1 MLDQP
6 TVTNPLRLGLR
17 MHRTPEPCAVVIF
30 GATGDLT
37 HRKLVPALYNL
48 QRERLLPPG
57 FSVVGAARRDWSDDF
72 FRQGLRKDAQ
82 EHSRSGLQ
90 EELWETF
97 AEGISY
103 VRVPFDDP
111 AAYQELAARLAE
123 IDAQRGTSGNRLF
136 YLATPPES
144 YTTIIQNL
152 GAAGLARPTSGS
164 WVRIIVEK
172 PFGRDLASARALDAE
187 IHRVF
192 DESQVYRIDHYLGK
206 ETVQNILVFR
216 FANGI
221 FEPLWNH
228 RYIDH
233 VQITVAESVGV
244 EGRGGYYE
252 HAGALRDMVQNHL
265 MQLLTLTAMEPPAGY
280 RAEAVRDEK
289 VKVLRS
295 IKPIAPYEVLEST
308 VRGQYGAGISGGNP
322 VPGYREE
329 GGVAPDSTTETY
341 VALRFFIDN
350 WRWAGVPFFLRT
362 AKRAPKRVSEIAIQF
377 RQVPMMLFDN
387 GPLSDID
394 PNVLAMKIQP
404 DEGISLRFSS
414 KVPGQSNQIRPV
426 TMDFRY
432 NSSFGVESP
441 EAYERLLLDALLGDS
456 TLFTRSDEVEAS
468 WSLITPLH
476 EGWEDEPPTDFPNY
490 EAGSWGPKAA
500 DDLLG
505 AGRKWRRL

>member
-1 MLDQP
+1 MTDD
-6 TVTNPLRLGLR
+6 TTNPLRLGLR
-17 MHRTPEPCAVVIF
+17 MHRTPEPCTVVIF

-57 FSVVGAARRDWSDDF
+57 FSVIGAARRDWSDDF
-72 FRQGLRKDAQ
+72 FRQSLKEDTLQ
-82 EHSRSGLQ
+82 FSRSGLQ
-90 EELWETF
+90 DDLWDTF

-111 AAYQELAARLAE
+111 AGYQALATRLTELDER
-123 IDAQRGTSGNRLF
+123 RGTSGNRLF

-144 YTTIIQNL
+144 YTMIIQQL
-152 GAAGLARPTSGS
+152 GAAGLAKPTPGS

-172 PFGRDLASARALDAE
+172 PFGHDLNSARALDAE
-187 IHRVF
+187 VHLVF

-221 FEPLWNH
+221 FEPLWNR
-228 RYIDH
+228 RYVDH
-233 VQITVAESVGV
+233 VQITVAENVGV

-252 HAGALRDMVQNHL
+252 HAGAMRDMVQNHL
-265 MQLLTLTAMEPPAGY
+265 MQLLSLTAMEPPASY
-280 RAEAVRDEK
+280 RAESVRDEK
-289 VKVLRS
+289 VKVLRAIHPVTPDQVTEIS
-295 IKPIAPYEVLEST
+295 
-308 VRGQYGAGISGGNP
+308 VRGQYGAGIASGNP
-322 VPGYREE
+322 VPGYHEE
-329 GGVAPDSTTETY
+329 TGVATDSNTETY
-341 VALRFFIDN
+341 VALRFQVEN

-362 AKRAPKRVSEIAIQF
+362 GKRLPKRVSEIAIQF
-377 RQVPMMLFDN
+377 RQVPLMLFDN

-414 KVPGQSNQIRPV
+414 KAPGQSNQIRPV

-468 WSLITPLH
+468 WSLITPIH
-476 EGWEDEPPTDFPNY
+476 QGWDGIPPTDFANY
-490 EAGSWGPKAA
+490 EAGSWGPKSA
-500 DDLLG
+500 DELLG